1 MVPISDRR
9 TLACRLAALVRDVW
23 CRFTPEAGPQM
34 GWLSGITSADA
45 VKEAANAEIV
55 CPFLEVV
62 PVEGAP

>member
-1 MVPISDRR
+1 
-9 TLACRLAALVRDVW
+9 
-23 CRFTPEAGPQM
+23 M